1 MLILMFAQI
10 YKEFGAEEKQ
20 SIYLYPKIILS
31 EMR

>member
-1 MLILMFAQI
+1 MFVQI